1 MYRGEISGWAETG
14 PNRVE
19 FYLKDKQIG
28 LNVSIDNPMSADA
41 VAEFLKKAEM
51 DWLYNNI
58 RQICHEKETEPD
70 RLHQKV
76 RREMKEK
83 VSQALDEML

>member
-1 MYRGEISGWAETG
+1 M
-14 PNRVE
+14 
-19 FYLKDKQIG
+19 
-28 LNVSIDNPMSADA
+28 DNPMSADS

-51 DWLYNNI
+51 DWLYSHI
-58 RQICHEKETEPD
+58 RQICHEKETGPD